1 MAAVMMAAGAA
12 AVSAEVENETV
23 IVHGDRAEEWDEA
36 VTIDETVQWNG
47 RPTACWA
54 HAKTTAIIL
63 PKAPADW
70 STHTHVRLFMHSA
83 VKTGSGFLLTLSSE
97 NPISEGWDYYQARF
111 IVDWEGWKEFL
122 LPISRFGVSRN
133 PLGFNKI
140 QAWSLL
146 GIVAIFAVV
155 PFLSMVTEW
164 NNGIVF
170 PESMRAIE
178 ERLRTSQEKQEEIIK
193 MFISQ
198 GSLFSSLLIV
208 AELAAVCEELLFRSV
223 IQNALIKLCK
233 NAHVAIIVTA
243 IIFSAFHMDFFGFFP
258 RAILGVMLGYMFW
271 MSGSIIP
278 SMLMHFFNNSTI
290 VVLYYLNTRGF
301 IDIDIDNFGN
311 TSSVLLILLSL
322 IATVAI
328 FIICNRFRLKNDN

>member
-1 MAAVMMAAGAA
+1 M
-12 AVSAEVENETV
+12 TLPV
-23 IVHGDRAEEWDEA
+23 IKNASQG
-36 VTIDETVQWNG
+36 T
-47 RPTACWA
+47 
-54 HAKTTAIIL
+54 K
-63 PKAPADW
+63 
-70 STHTHVRLFMHSA
+70 
-83 VKTGSGFLLTLSSE
+83 LLTFTLLLIFGLIFSNVLGVLVVIMNGYDITNVKNLQIMQILSQVVGIMM
-97 NPISEGWDYYQARF
+97 PAVVYAIL
-111 IVDWEGWKEFL
+111 VKEKPL
-122 LPISRFGVSRN
+122 N
-133 PLGFNKI
+133 YLGFNKI

-208 AELAAVCEELLFRSV
+208 AVLAAVCEELLFRSV

-328 FIICNRFRLKNDN
+328 FVICNRLKNRKDARPCVSTEKI